1 MLPLYTK
8 PEFQGQF
15 ASTHAGG
22 FPKAIQIDADVYPRQ
37 VGGPLLG
44 LNGKTLGIVIARA
57 DRFPAFAIP
66 ADAVATVFEQL
77 KTESKNKA
85 NP

>member
-1 MLPLYTK
+1 
-8 PEFQGQF
+8 
-15 ASTHAGG
+15 
-22 FPKAIQIDADVYPRQ
+22 
-37 VGGPLLG
+37 LLG
-44 LNGKTLGIVIARA
+44 LNGKALGIVIARA

-77 KTESKNKA
+77 KIEAKNKA